1 MARKQSDYLASL
13 LSDEVE
19 NSAAPAPAAAKTPSA
34 QPEPQVPESPPPAPE
49 PDAPRPPRATS
60 RAGLSLLGRE
70 NALARVA
77 NGEVRQVTQLLL
89 DPARVRVWEGNAR
102 NQARLSE
109 ESCRDLIDSILAEGG
124 QKVAAVVRHLA
135 GDPDHDY
142 ELVAGTRRHFAISWL
157 RAHSYPEMKLLAQ
170 VAELDDEA
178 AFRLAD
184 IENRAR
190 KDITD
195 IERARN
201 YADALPIHYGGK
213 AVRMAERL
221 KLSKGW
227 LSKMLKAATI
237 PDEILA
243 AFADPAEL
251 TLNPA
256 YRLASALDDKT
267 LEKAARKEA
276 RAIQAEN
283 AKAREEGLAALSG
296 ASTLKRL
303 MDAAKAPASSG
314 PVAKKDLRIAIS
326 GPHGRPVLQVKDVNR
341 QGVTIH
347 LPMASGA
354 GDEQLAQALKQ
365 ALDVLRKN
373 GVSVS

>member
-1 MARKQSDYLASL
+1 MARKQSDYLANL
-13 LSDEVE
+13 LSGEDEDTT
-19 NSAAPAPAAAKTPSA
+19 AAPAAASPAPASSA
-34 QPEPQVPESPPPAPE
+34 QTASEAPAL
-49 PDAPRPPRATS
+49 AGPRATS

-77 NGEVRQVTQLLL
+77 SGEVRQVTQLLL

-124 QKVAAVVRHLA
+124 QKVPAVVRHLA

-142 ELVAGTRRHFAISWL
+142 ELIAGTRRHFAISWL
-157 RAHSYPEMKLLAQ
+157 RGHSYPEMKLLAQ

-237 PDEILA
+237 PDEILL
-243 AFADPAEL
+243 AFADPGEL

-256 YRLASALDDKT
+256 YRLACALDDKA
-267 LEKAARKEA
+267 LAKAMRKEA
-276 RAIQAEN
+276 KSIASEN
-283 AKAREEGLAALSG
+283 TDALSLG
-296 ASTLKRL
+296 RPALAGPATLKRL
-303 MDAAKAPASSG
+303 LGANDDTPSAG
-314 PVAKKDLRIAIS
+314 PSIKKDLRLEIT
-326 GPHGRPVLQVKDVNR
+326 GPHGRTILQVKDVSR

-354 GDEQLAQALKQ
+354 GDEQLAQALRH
-365 ALDVLRKN
+365 ALDTLRKN
-373 GVSVS
+373 GVTVS